1 VVVAVSTFAQQFN
14 DTARPLLWAQL
25 AEPVVY
31 RDRTGSR
38 NLTAIFKRVNPAG
51 REAEGPEAFHAAAQA
66 VVTVADLP
74 APDGTALL
82 IRDGVTW
89 AIRHIER
96 QDIWTWILH
105 LAQPTDDL
113 RLPDRIR

>member
-1 VVVAVSTFAQQFN
+1 MSPFAQRFN

-25 AEPVVY
+25 AGPVGY
-31 RDRTGSR
+31 HDQTGDRS
-38 NLTAIFKRVNPAG
+38 LSAIFSRVHPTN
-51 REAEGPEAFHAAAQA
+51 RESEGPESFHADAQ
-66 VVTVADLP
+66 VVVKVADLP
-74 APDGTALL
+74 VPDGLAL
-82 IRDGVTW
+82 ITHDGVTW

-96 QDIWTWILH
+96 QDAWTWILY